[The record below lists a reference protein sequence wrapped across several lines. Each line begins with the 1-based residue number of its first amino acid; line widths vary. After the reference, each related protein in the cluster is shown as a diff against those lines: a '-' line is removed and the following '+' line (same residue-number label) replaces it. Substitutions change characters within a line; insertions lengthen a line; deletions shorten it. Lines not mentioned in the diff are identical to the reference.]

1 VAALKNTSVTRRVS
15 ALSLR
20 VIFHP
25 AQDQWSAYRPAF
37 CDYLEPSL
45 EHLGQLGPPGY
56 PEPLSTADPLWP
68 TGRFHS
74 TAPSASESAP
84 RGQQQAPGHFTA
96 DPLWPSPDSPVDG
109 CQRVRVDAAGLPD
122 NTRASAWAADG
133 RRPSLSR
140 EPEGEADV
148 PVTAVTAPH
157 CPIGPAQ
164 APRPSDS
171 YAAQLGLPRG
181 GGGGGGSN
189 SDGGRE
195 RAFSAAAPFL
205 NAADVSASVTW
216 SASALSAAW
225 LATAADMEALEDF
238 PAWGVLCD
246 SDMAEVDRIFDGGSG
261 GGSS

>member
-1 VAALKNTSVTRRVS
+1 VSQDGFRLYCSESYSAAAEIAT
-15 ALSLR
+15 
-20 VIFHP
+20 P

-45 EHLGQLGPPGY
+45 ERLGQLGPPGY

-84 RGQQQAPGHFTA
+84 RGQPQAPGH
-96 DPLWPSPDSPVDG
+96 DDQLWPSPDSPVDG
-109 CQRVRVDAAGLPD
+109 CERVRVDAAGLPD
-122 NTRASAWAADG
+122 NTRAGAWAADG
-133 RRPSLSR
+133 RRPSLSL
-140 EPEGEADV
+140 EGKAV
-148 PVTAVTAPH
+148 APATSVTAPH

-164 APRPSDS
+164 APRPSES

-181 GGGGGGSN
+181 GGVCGGSN
-189 SDGGRE
+189 SDGGGD
-195 RAFSAAAPFL
+195 RAFSAAAPCL

-225 LATAADMEALEDF
+225 PAAAAADMEALEDF

-246 SDMAEVDRIFDGGSG
+246 SDAAEVDRIFDGCSCSNG
-261 GGSS
+261 